1 MSSVVAHPSP
11 LPVEET
17 LTRLLGAIDDK
28 GLSLFAQFDHAA
40 NARGAGL
47 DMPPTTV
54 IVFGDPSTGTPL
66 MLSSPDLALELPS
79 RLLVRQ
85 NDDGSVSVL
94 HHDAVALGERYGLR
108 PEAVAGLASLAGF
121 VDAALAPS
129 R

>member
-1 MSSVVAHPSP
+1 MSAVVVHPSP
-11 LPVEET
+11 HCFEET
-17 LTRLLGAIDDK
+17 LARLLGAIDDK
-28 GLSLFAQFDHAA
+28 RLSLFAQFDHAA

-47 DMPPTTV
+47 EMPPTTV
-54 IVFGDPSTGTPL
+54 IVFGDPATGTPL

-85 NDDGSVSVL
+85 NGDGSVSVL

-108 PEAVAGLASLAGF
+108 SEAVAGLASLAGF
-121 VDAALAPS
+121 VDAALGAV